1 MKSDDPNYAFH
12 DQIIDEVYMKDKLKY
27 RFDNLMSKGTGVL
40 IASLAIVTLLMIT
53 IVSFIVWAS
62 GANEGTGF
70 LSLFWMGVLRS
81 LDPGTMGGDTGSFLF
96 VGAMFVITLGGIFIF
111 SILVGLLT
119 TGISSK
125 LESLQKGHSIVI
137 EKNHTVILGW
147 SSQIFTILSELVEAN
162 SNQKNACIVIMSPVD
177 KVEMDEAIRNRIP
190 DTKTTRIVTRNGS
203 AIDLNDLGLL
213 SLHTARSIIINEN
226 DDADVIKTLLAVIN
240 SPTKR
245 ATPYNIVAVLR
256 EPGNVEVAKIA
267 ARGQAEIILEDAIIS
282 RIIAQ
287 TCRQSGLSAVYT
299 ELLDFGGDEIY
310 LRAFSQLV
318 GKTYGETL
326 SLFETSSVIGLKTK
340 NGVQLNPPMETVI
353 AEGDEII
360 AVTADDDTLLLNGNP
375 PDVSNSILAANAEI
389 VAKPENILVLGW
401 NENAARIIEEL
412 DHYVASGSRIT
423 VVTEFDHAPIEIR
436 RTERALKHASVHLV
450 VEDITKRV
458 TLDSLLRQEFP
469 HIILLSDRCEEDVQ
483 KADANTLITLL
494 HLRNIAELTGKQFS
508 IVSEMLDIRNR
519 RLAQVAKVN
528 DFIVSDTIISL
539 LIAQV
544 SENNVLN
551 SVFEDIF
558 DADGSEIYLK
568 PAKQYVRLNE
578 DVSYYAVVEAARMQG
593 ETAFGYKIAAE
604 SESETVPGGVHI
616 NPVKSTLVRFA
627 EGDAIIVAAED

>member
-1 MKSDDPNYAFH
+1 MKN
-12 DQIIDEVYMKDKLKY
+12 KLKY

-40 IASLAIVTLLMIT
+40 VASLAIVTLLMIT
-53 IVSFIVWAS
+53 IVSFIVWVS
-62 GANEGTGF
+62 GANQETGF

-137 EKNHTVILGW
+137 EENHTVILGW
-147 SSQIFTILSELVEAN
+147 SNQIFTILSELIEAN
-162 SNQKNACIVIMSPVD
+162 SNQKNACIVIMSPTD

-190 DTKTTRIVTRNGS
+190 NTKTTRIVTRNGS

-226 DDADVIKTLLAVIN
+226 EDANVIKTLLAVIN
-240 SPTKR
+240 SPTSR
-245 ATPYNIVAVLR
+245 TTPYNIVAVLR
-256 EPGNVEVAKIA
+256 EPKNVEVAKIA

-310 LRAFSQLV
+310 LRAFPQLS
-318 GKTYGETL
+318 GKTYGEVL
-326 SLFETSSVIGLKTK
+326 ALFETSAVLGLKTK
-340 NGVQLNPPMETVI
+340 DGVALNPPMGTVLSET
-353 AEGDEII
+353 DEII
-360 AVTADDDTLLLNGNP
+360 AVTADDDTLLLNGTP
-375 PDVSNSILAANAEI
+375 EKVAERVFAIKSSVAQSPESILI
-389 VAKPENILVLGW
+389 LGW
-401 NENAARIIEEL
+401 NENAQRIIEEL
-412 DHYVASGSRIT
+412 DQYVADGSRIT
-423 VVTEFDHAPIEIR
+423 VVCEIAEASVALR
-436 RTERALKHASVHLV
+436 RTERVLKHASVHLIE
-450 VEDITKRV
+450 EDITKRA
-458 TLDSLLRQEFP
+458 TLDSLLRQDYP
-469 HIILLSDRCEEDVQ
+469 HIILLSDRAQEDVQ
-483 KADANTLITLL
+483 KADADTLITLL
-494 HLRNIAELTGKQFS
+494 HLRNIAETTGKRFS

-544 SENNVLN
+544 SENNILN
-551 SVFEDIF
+551 AVFEDIF

-568 PAKQYVRLNE
+568 PAESYVRLQE
-578 DVSYYAVVEAARMQG
+578 EVSFYTIVEAARRRG

-604 SESETVPGGVHI
+604 SESETIPGGIHV
-616 NPVKSTLVRFA
+616 NPPKSAQIRFA
-627 EGDAIIVAAED
+627 QGDCIIVAAEE

>member
-1 MKSDDPNYAFH
+1 MKN
-12 DQIIDEVYMKDKLKY
+12 KLKY
-27 RFDNLMSKGTGVL
+27 RFDNLMSKGTGML

-53 IVSFIVWAS
+53 IVSFVVWVTGS
-62 GANEGTGF
+62 GDGTSF
-70 LSLFWMGVLRS
+70 LTLFWMGVLRS
-81 LDPGTMGGDTGSFLF
+81 LDPGTMGGDSGSFLF

-125 LESLQKGHSIVI
+125 LESLQKGHSIVV
-137 EKNHTVILGW
+137 ESGHTVILGW
-147 SSQIFTILSELVEAN
+147 SSQIFTILSELIEAN
-162 SNQKNACIVIMSPVD
+162 SNQKNACIVIMSQTD

-213 SLHTARSIIINEN
+213 SLHTAKSIIINEN

-240 SPTKR
+240 SPTER
-245 ATPYNIVAVLR
+245 TTPYQIVAVLR
-256 EPGNVEVAKIA
+256 EPKNVDVARIA
-267 ARGQAEIILEDAIIS
+267 ARGQAEIILEDTIIS

-310 LRAFSQLV
+310 LRAFPELT

-326 SLFETSSVIGLKTK
+326 SLFETSSVIGLKSK
-340 NGVQLNPPMETVI
+340 DGVKLNPPMDTLLRD
-353 AEGDEII
+353 GDELI
-360 AVTADDDTLLLNGNP
+360 AVTADDDTLLLNGTSAAI
-375 PDVSNSILAANAEI
+375 DESIFSSKP
-389 VAKPENILVLGW
+389 AKPAVPEQILILGW
-401 NENAARIIEEL
+401 NENALLIIQEL
-412 DHYVASGSRIT
+412 DHYVADGSGIT
-423 VVTEFDHAPIEIR
+423 VVSDIADAKLALR
-436 RTERALKHASVHLV
+436 RLERGLDHASVKFV
-450 VEDITKRV
+450 EEDITQRS
-458 TLDSLLRQEFP
+458 TLEMLLSSDYP
-469 HIILLSDRCEEDVQ
+469 HIILLSDRSQEDVQ

-494 HLRNIAELTGKQFS
+494 HLRNIAETTGKQFS

-519 RLAQVAKVN
+519 RLAEVAKVN

-539 LIAQV
+539 LISQV

-568 PAKQYVRLNE
+568 PVEAYVRTGE
-578 DVSYYAVVEAARMQG
+578 PVSFYAVIEAARRKG

-604 SESETVPGGVHI
+604 SESDKTAGGIYV
-616 NPVKSTLVRFA
+616 NPAKSKPIRFA
-627 EGDAIIVAAED
+627 QGDRIVVAAED

>member
-1 MKSDDPNYAFH
+1 MKN
-12 DQIIDEVYMKDKLKY
+12 KLKY

-40 IASLAIVTLLMIT
+40 VASLAIVTLLMIT
-53 IVSFIVWAS
+53 IVSFIVWVT
-62 GANEGTGF
+62 GANQGTGF

-81 LDPGTMGGDTGSFLF
+81 LDPGTMGGDSGSFLF

-137 EKNHTVILGW
+137 EENHTVILGW
-147 SSQIFTILSELVEAN
+147 SSQIFTILSELIEAN
-162 SNQKNACIVIMSPVD
+162 SNQKNACIVIMSPTD
-177 KVEMDEAIRNRIP
+177 KVEMDEAIRSRIP

-226 DDADVIKTLLAVIN
+226 DDANVIKTLLAVIN
-240 SPTKR
+240 SPTSR
-245 ATPYNIVAVLR
+245 TTPYNIVAVLR
-256 EPGNVEVAKIA
+256 EPKNVEVAKIA

-310 LRAFSQLV
+310 LRTFPQLN
-318 GKTYGETL
+318 GKAYGEIL
-326 SLFETSSVIGLKTK
+326 SLFETSAVIGLKTK
-340 NGVQLNPPMETVI
+340 DGVQLNPPMSTILCET
-353 AEGDEII
+353 DEII
-360 AVTADDDTLLLNGNP
+360 AVTADDDTLLLNGTP
-375 PDVSNSILAANAEI
+375 ATFDERVFAGKTVVSPSPESILI
-389 VAKPENILVLGW
+389 LGW
-401 NENAARIIEEL
+401 NENAQRIIEEL
-412 DHYVASGSRIT
+412 DHYVADGSRIT
-423 VVTEFDHAPIEIR
+423 VVCEMNEASVALR
-436 RTERALKHASVHLV
+436 RTERVLEHASVHLV
-450 VEDITKRV
+450 AEDITKRA
-458 TLDSLLRQEFP
+458 TLDSLLRQDYP
-469 HIILLSDRCEEDVQ
+469 HIILLSDRAQEDIQ

-494 HLRNIAELTGKQFS
+494 HLRNIAETTGKRFS

-544 SENNVLN
+544 SENNILN
-551 SVFEDIF
+551 AVFEDIF

-568 PAKQYVRLNE
+568 PAESYVRLGE
-578 DVSYYAVVEAARMQG
+578 DVSFYTVVEAARRHG

-604 SESETVPGGVHI
+604 SESETVPGGIHV
-616 NPVKSTLVRFA
+616 NPPKSAAIRFVQ
-627 EGDAIIVAAED
+627 GDCIIVVAED

>member
-1 MKSDDPNYAFH
+1 MKN
-12 DQIIDEVYMKDKLKY
+12 KLKY

-40 IASLAIVTLLMIT
+40 VASLAIVTLLMIT
-53 IVSFIVWAS
+53 IVSFIVWVT
-62 GANEGTGF
+62 GANQGTGF

-81 LDPGTMGGDTGSFLF
+81 LDPGTMGGDSGSFLF

-137 EKNHTVILGW
+137 EENHTVILGW
-147 SSQIFTILSELVEAN
+147 SSQIFTILSELIEAN
-162 SNQKNACIVIMSPVD
+162 SNQKNACIVIMSPTD
-177 KVEMDEAIRNRIP
+177 KVEMDEAIRSRIP

-226 DDADVIKTLLAVIN
+226 DDANVIKTLLAVIN
-240 SPTKR
+240 SPTSR
-245 ATPYNIVAVLR
+245 TTPYNIVAVLR
-256 EPGNVEVAKIA
+256 EPKNVEVAKIA

-310 LRAFSQLV
+310 LRTFPQLN
-318 GKTYGETL
+318 GKAYGEIL
-326 SLFETSSVIGLKTK
+326 SLFETSAVIGLKTK
-340 NGVQLNPPMETVI
+340 DGVQLNPPMSTILCET
-353 AEGDEII
+353 DEII
-360 AVTADDDTLLLNGNP
+360 AVTADDDTLLLNGTP
-375 PDVSNSILAANAEI
+375 ATFDERVFAGKTVVSPSPESILI
-389 VAKPENILVLGW
+389 LGW
-401 NENAARIIEEL
+401 NENAQRIIEEL
-412 DHYVASGSRIT
+412 DHYVADGSRIT
-423 VVTEFDHAPIEIR
+423 VVCEMNEASVALR
-436 RTERALKHASVHLV
+436 RTERVLEHASVHLV
-450 VEDITKRV
+450 AEDITKRA
-458 TLDSLLRQEFP
+458 TLDSLLRQDYP
-469 HIILLSDRCEEDVQ
+469 HIILLSDRAQEDIQ

-494 HLRNIAELTGKQFS
+494 HLRNIAETTEKRFS

-544 SENNVLN
+544 SENNILN
-551 SVFEDIF
+551 AVFEDIF

-568 PAKQYVRLNE
+568 PAESYVRLGE
-578 DVSYYAVVEAARMQG
+578 DVSFYTVVEAARRHG

-604 SESETVPGGVHI
+604 SESETVPGGIHV
-616 NPVKSTLVRFA
+616 NPPKSAAIRFVQ
-627 EGDAIIVAAED
+627 GDCIIVAAED

>member
-1 MKSDDPNYAFH
+1 MKN
-12 DQIIDEVYMKDKLKY
+12 KLKY
-27 RFDNLMSKGTGVL
+27 RFDNLMSKGTGML

-53 IVSFIVWAS
+53 IVSFVVWVTGS
-62 GANEGTGF
+62 GDGTSF
-70 LSLFWMGVLRS
+70 LTLFWMGVLRS

-125 LESLQKGHSIVI
+125 LESLQKGHSIVV
-137 EKNHTVILGW
+137 ESGHTVILGW
-147 SSQIFTILSELVEAN
+147 SSQIFTILSELIEAN
-162 SNQKNACIVIMSPVD
+162 SNQKNACIVIMSQTD

-213 SLHTARSIIINEN
+213 SLHTAKSIIINEN

-240 SPTKR
+240 SPTER
-245 ATPYNIVAVLR
+245 TTPYQIVAVLR
-256 EPGNVEVAKIA
+256 EPKNVDVARIA
-267 ARGQAEIILEDAIIS
+267 ARGQAEIILEDTIIS

-310 LRAFSQLV
+310 LRAFPELT

-326 SLFETSSVIGLKTK
+326 SLFETSSVIGLKSK
-340 NGVQLNPPMETVI
+340 DGVKLNPPMDTVLRD
-353 AEGDEII
+353 GDELI
-360 AVTADDDTLLLNGNP
+360 AVTADDDTLLLNGTSAVIDESMFSSKP
-375 PDVSNSILAANAEI
+375 AEPAVPEQILI
-389 VAKPENILVLGW
+389 LGW
-401 NENAARIIEEL
+401 NENALLIIQEL
-412 DHYVASGSRIT
+412 DHYVADGSGIT
-423 VVTEFDHAPIEIR
+423 VVSDIADAKLALRRLERGLDHANVKFVE
-436 RTERALKHASVHLV
+436 
-450 VEDITKRV
+450 EDITQRS
-458 TLDSLLRQEFP
+458 TLDALLSSDYP
-469 HIILLSDRCEEDVQ
+469 HIILLSDRSQEDVQ

-494 HLRNIAELTGKQFS
+494 HLRNIAETTGKQFS

-519 RLAQVAKVN
+519 RLAEVAKVN

-539 LIAQV
+539 LISQV

-551 SVFEDIF
+551 AVFEDIF

-568 PAKQYVRLNE
+568 PVEAYVRIGE
-578 DVSYYAVVEAARMQG
+578 PVSFYAVIEAARRKG

-604 SESETVPGGVHI
+604 SESDQTSGGIHV
-616 NPVKSTLVRFA
+616 NPAKSKPIRFEA
-627 EGDAIIVAAED
+627 GDRIIVAAED

>member
-1 MKSDDPNYAFH
+1 
-12 DQIIDEVYMKDKLKY
+12 MKDKLKY

-40 IASLAIVTLLMIT
+40 IASLAIITLLMIT
-53 IVSFIVWAS
+53 VVSFIVWAS
-62 GANEGTGF
+62 GANQETGF

-81 LDPGTMGGDTGSFLF
+81 LDPGTMGGDSGSFLF

-125 LESLQKGHSIVI
+125 LESLQKGHSNVV

-147 SSQIFTILSELVEAN
+147 SSQIFTVLTELIEAN
-162 SNQKNACIVIMSPVD
+162 SNQKNACIVIMSPTD
-177 KVEMDEAIRNRIP
+177 KVEMDEAIRSRIP

-203 AIDLNDLGLL
+203 AIDLNDLGML
-213 SLHTARSIIINEN
+213 SLHTARSIIINQN

-245 ATPYNIVAVLR
+245 TMPYNIVAVLR
-256 EPGNVEVAKIA
+256 EPKNVDVAKIA

-310 LRAFSQLV
+310 LRAFPELT

-326 SLFETSSVIGLKTK
+326 AMFETSSVIGLKTK
-340 NGVQLNPPMETVI
+340 SGVQLNPPMSTVLQS
-353 AEGDEII
+353 GDEII
-360 AVTADDDTLLLNGNP
+360 AVTADDDTLLLNGTAP
-375 PDVSNSILAANAEI
+375 AVDAKIFSNQSAVAARPESILI
-389 VAKPENILVLGW
+389 LGW
-401 NENAARIIEEL
+401 NENAERIIEEL
-412 DHYVASGSRIT
+412 DHYVADGSRIT
-423 VVTEFDHAPIEIR
+423 VVSDLPDAKPGVRFVERSLEHAKV
-436 RTERALKHASVHLV
+436 TLV
-450 VEDITKRV
+450 EEDITCR
-458 TLDSLLRQEFP
+458 TALDEMLKEDFP
-469 HIILLSDRCEEDVQ
+469 HIILLSDRTQEDVQ

-494 HLRNIAELTGKQFS
+494 HLRNIAETTGKQFS

-539 LIAQV
+539 LISQV

-551 SVFEDIF
+551 SVFEDVF

-568 PAKQYVRLNE
+568 PVEQYVRLQE
-578 DVSYYAVVEAARMQG
+578 DVSFYAVVEAARRKG

-616 NPVKSTLVRFA
+616 NPPKSSMLRFA
-627 EGDAIIVAAED
+627 QGDAVIVAAED

>member
-1 MKSDDPNYAFH
+1 
-12 DQIIDEVYMKDKLKY
+12 MKDKLKY

-40 IASLAIVTLLMIT
+40 IASLAIITLLMIT
-53 IVSFIVWAS
+53 IVSFVVWAS
-62 GANEGTGF
+62 GANQGTGF

-125 LESLQKGHSIVI
+125 LESLQKGHSNVV

-147 SSQIFTILSELVEAN
+147 SSQIFTVLTELIEAN
-162 SNQKNACIVIMSPVD
+162 SNQKNACIVIMSPTD
-177 KVEMDEAIRNRIP
+177 KVEMDEAIRSRIP

-203 AIDLNDLGLL
+203 AIDLNDLAML
-213 SLHTARSIIINEN
+213 SLHTARSIIINQN

-245 ATPYNIVAVLR
+245 TTPYNIVAVLR
-256 EPGNVEVAKIA
+256 EPKNVDVAKIA

-310 LRAFSQLV
+310 LRAFPELT

-326 SLFETSSVIGLKTK
+326 AMFETSCVIGLKSK
-340 NGVQLNPPMETVI
+340 SGVQLNPPMETVI
-353 AEGDEII
+353 SEGDEII
-360 AVTADDDTLLLNGNP
+360 AVTADDDTLLLNGKAP
-375 PDVSNSILAANAEI
+375 AFDEKLFSGKSAAA
-389 VAKPENILVLGW
+389 AKPESILILGW
-401 NENAARIIEEL
+401 NENAERIIEEL
-412 DHYVASGSRIT
+412 DHYVADGSRIT
-423 VVTEFDHAPIEIR
+423 VVSDLQGAKPGVRFVERSLEHAKV
-436 RTERALKHASVHLV
+436 TLV
-450 VEDITKRV
+450 EEDITCRAA
-458 TLDSLLRQEFP
+458 LDEMLKEDFP
-469 HIILLSDRCEEDVQ
+469 HIILLSDRTQEDVQ
-483 KADANTLITLL
+483 KADADTLITLL
-494 HLRNIAELTGKQFS
+494 HLRNIAETTGKQFS

-539 LIAQV
+539 LISQV

-551 SVFEDIF
+551 SVFEDVF

-568 PAKQYVRLNE
+568 PAEQYVHLQE
-578 DVSYYAVVEAARMQG
+578 SVSFYAVVESARRKG

-616 NPVKSTLVRFA
+616 NPPKSSLIRFA
-627 EGDAIIVAAED
+627 QGDAIIVAAED

>member
-1 MKSDDPNYAFH
+1 
-12 DQIIDEVYMKDKLKY
+12 MKDKLKY

-40 IASLAIVTLLMIT
+40 IASLAIITLLMIT
-53 IVSFIVWAS
+53 IVSFVVWAS
-62 GANEGTGF
+62 GANQGTGF

-125 LESLQKGHSIVI
+125 LESLQKGHSNVV

-147 SSQIFTILSELVEAN
+147 SSQIFTVLTELIEAN
-162 SNQKNACIVIMSPVD
+162 SNQKNACIVIMSPTD
-177 KVEMDEAIRNRIP
+177 KVEMDEAIRSRIP

-203 AIDLNDLGLL
+203 AIDLNDLGML
-213 SLHTARSIIINEN
+213 SLHTARSIIINQN

-245 ATPYNIVAVLR
+245 TTPYNIVAVLR
-256 EPGNVEVAKIA
+256 EPKNVDVAKIA

-310 LRAFSQLV
+310 LRAFPELT

-326 SLFETSSVIGLKTK
+326 AMFETSSVIGLKSK
-340 NGVQLNPPMETVI
+340 SGVQLNPPMST
-353 AEGDEII
+353 ALQSGDEII
-360 AVTADDDTLLLNGNP
+360 AVTADDDTLLLNGKAP
-375 PDVSNSILAANAEI
+375 SFDERLFSGKSAAA
-389 VAKPENILVLGW
+389 AKPESILILGW
-401 NENAARIIEEL
+401 NENAERIIEEL
-412 DHYVASGSRIT
+412 DHYVADDSRIT
-423 VVTEFDHAPIEIR
+423 VVSDLPDAKPGVRFVERSLEHAKV
-436 RTERALKHASVHLV
+436 TLV
-450 VEDITKRV
+450 EEDITCRAA
-458 TLDSLLRQEFP
+458 LDEMLKEDFP
-469 HIILLSDRCEEDVQ
+469 HIILLSDRTQEDVQ
-483 KADANTLITLL
+483 KADADTLITLL
-494 HLRNIAELTGKQFS
+494 HLRNIAETTGKQFS

-539 LIAQV
+539 LISQV

-551 SVFEDIF
+551 SVFEDVF

-568 PAKQYVRLNE
+568 PAEQYVHLQE
-578 DVSYYAVVEAARMQG
+578 SVSFYAVVESARRKG

-616 NPVKSTLVRFA
+616 NPSKSSLIRFA
-627 EGDAIIVAAED
+627 QGDAIIVAAED

>member
-1 MKSDDPNYAFH
+1 MK
-12 DQIIDEVYMKDKLKY
+12 KKLKY
-27 RFDNLMSKGTGVL
+27 RFDNLMSKGTGML

-53 IVSFIVWAS
+53 IVSFVVWVTGS
-62 GANEGTGF
+62 GDGTSF
-70 LSLFWMGVLRS
+70 LTLFWMGVLRS

-125 LESLQKGHSIVI
+125 LESLQKGHSIVV
-137 EKNHTVILGW
+137 ESGHTVILGW
-147 SSQIFTILSELVEAN
+147 SSQIFTILSELIEAN
-162 SNQKNACIVIMSPVD
+162 SNQKNACIVIMSQTD

-213 SLHTARSIIINEN
+213 SLHTAKSIIINEN

-240 SPTKR
+240 SPTER
-245 ATPYNIVAVLR
+245 TTPYQIVAVLR
-256 EPGNVEVAKIA
+256 EPKNVDVARIA
-267 ARGQAEIILEDAIIS
+267 ARGQAEIILEDTIIS

-310 LRAFSQLV
+310 LRAFPELT

-326 SLFETSSVIGLKTK
+326 SLFETSSVIGLKSK
-340 NGVQLNPPMETVI
+340 DGVKLNPPMDTVLRD
-353 AEGDEII
+353 GDELI
-360 AVTADDDTLLLNGNP
+360 AVTADDDTLLLNGTSAVIDESMFSSKP
-375 PDVSNSILAANAEI
+375 AEPAVPEQILI
-389 VAKPENILVLGW
+389 LGW
-401 NENAARIIEEL
+401 NENALLIIQEL
-412 DHYVASGSRIT
+412 DHYVADGSGIT
-423 VVTEFDHAPIEIR
+423 VVSDIADAKLALRRLERGLDHANVNFVE
-436 RTERALKHASVHLV
+436 
-450 VEDITKRV
+450 EDITQRS
-458 TLDSLLRQEFP
+458 TLEMLLSSDYP
-469 HIILLSDRCEEDVQ
+469 HIILLSDRSQEDVQ

-494 HLRNIAELTGKQFS
+494 HLRNIAETTGKQFS

-519 RLAQVAKVN
+519 RLAEVAKVN

-539 LIAQV
+539 LISQV

-568 PAKQYVRLNE
+568 PVEAYVRTGE
-578 DVSYYAVVEAARMQG
+578 PVSFYAVIEAARRKG

-604 SESETVPGGVHI
+604 SESDKTAGGIYV
-616 NPVKSTLVRFA
+616 NPAKSKPIRFA
-627 EGDAIIVAAED
+627 QGDRIVVAAED

>member
-1 MKSDDPNYAFH
+1 MKN
-12 DQIIDEVYMKDKLKY
+12 KLKY
-27 RFDNLMSKGTGVL
+27 RFDNLMSKGTGML

-53 IVSFIVWAS
+53 IVSFVVWVTGS
-62 GANEGTGF
+62 GDGTSF
-70 LSLFWMGVLRS
+70 LTLFWMGVLRS
-81 LDPGTMGGDTGSFLF
+81 LDPGTMGGDSGSFLF

-125 LESLQKGHSIVI
+125 LESLQKGHSIVV
-137 EKNHTVILGW
+137 ESGHTVILGW
-147 SSQIFTILSELVEAN
+147 SSQIFTILSELIEAN
-162 SNQKNACIVIMSPVD
+162 SNQKNACIVIMSQTD

-213 SLHTARSIIINEN
+213 SLHTAKSIIINEN

-240 SPTKR
+240 SPTER
-245 ATPYNIVAVLR
+245 TTPYQIVAVLR
-256 EPGNVEVAKIA
+256 EPKNVDVARIA
-267 ARGQAEIILEDAIIS
+267 ARGQAEIILEDTIIS

-310 LRAFSQLV
+310 LRAFPELT

-326 SLFETSSVIGLKTK
+326 SLFETSSVIGLKSK
-340 NGVQLNPPMETVI
+340 DSVKLNPPMDTVLRD
-353 AEGDEII
+353 GDELI
-360 AVTADDDTLLLNGNP
+360 AVTADDDTLLLNGTSAAIDESMFSSKP
-375 PDVSNSILAANAEI
+375 VEPAVPEQILI
-389 VAKPENILVLGW
+389 LGW
-401 NENAARIIEEL
+401 NENALLIIQEL
-412 DHYVASGSRIT
+412 DHYVADGSGIT
-423 VVTEFDHAPIEIR
+423 VVSDIADAKLALR
-436 RTERALKHASVHLV
+436 RLERGLDHASVKFV
-450 VEDITKRV
+450 EEDITQRS
-458 TLDSLLRQEFP
+458 TLEMLLSSDYP
-469 HIILLSDRCEEDVQ
+469 HIILLSDRNQEDVQ

-494 HLRNIAELTGKQFS
+494 HLRNIAETTGKQFS

-519 RLAQVAKVN
+519 RLAEVAKVN

-539 LIAQV
+539 LISQV

-568 PAKQYVRLNE
+568 PVEAYVRTGE
-578 DVSYYAVVEAARMQG
+578 PVSFYAVIEAARRKG

-604 SESETVPGGVHI
+604 SESDKTAGGIHV
-616 NPVKSTLVRFA
+616 NPAKSKPIRFA
-627 EGDAIIVAAED
+627 QGDRIVVAAED